1 MSQKASNP
9 AAPRN
14 ENEKRGPAPL
24 QIKKMDILKNGTA
37 CYMVLDFKGEG
48 VFGKVAKCL
57 NLCTRETVAVKI
69 HKKSDDRVNQRE
81 VTMLE
86 AIRDLEPDKKN
97 IVRFIDHFRFNDFS
111 CLAFEMLDMSL
122 WDIMKERKVNPL
134 TLSEIRPVTQQL
146 FVAFDALKSKG
157 IMHTDLKP
165 DNVML
170 VAHNEK
176 PFKIKLIDFGL
187 ARPVSEVKLG
197 SVLQPCP
204 YRSPEVYLGL
214 PLSEAVDMW
223 AVGCLMAHMYF
234 GLSLFPGNCPYN
246 WMKAMVHL
254 LGQPE
259 DQQLNAGQNTWKFFN
274 SQKGKGW
281 RLHTPGEYLQIN
293 RVKPI
298 ISPRYFD
305 TVSSVN
311 YYGH

>member
-1 MSQKASNP
+1 YKNSVCVCVC
-9 AAPRN
+9 
-14 ENEKRGPAPL
+14 
-24 QIKKMDILKNGTA
+24 IKKMDILKNGTA

-86 AIRDLEPDKKN
+86 ALRDLEPDKKN
-97 IVRFIDHFRFNDFS
+97 IVRFIDHFRFKDFS

-165 DNVML
+165 DN
-170 VAHNEK
+170 
-176 PFKIKLIDFGL
+176 IKLIDFGL

-259 DQQLNAGQNTWKFFN
+259 DQQLNTCMFRFIIGSLFHFALKLPHVTVRQLFTL
-274 SQKGKGW
+274 
-281 RLHTPGEYLQIN
+281 LHT
-293 RVKPI
+293 
-298 ISPRYFD
+298 D
-305 TVSSVN
+305 TELTVYMSACLSLFSLF
-311 YYGH
+311 YSFFTFPMTI